1 MKNWNM
7 DTEAKKAAG
16 IIPDQYDLAAD
27 ECMELVN
34 RSGRGTEAAIDT
46 VCTSFR
52 YGYMRGLQSAE
63 GYSVEIMRTGM
74 ELVQGIKAMT
84 GEQIQSMKDAF
95 RENPALLKV
104 IDLAAGIAAKEQAAG
119 I

>member
-16 IIPDQYDLAAD
+16 TIPDEHDMSAD

-34 RSGRGTEAAIDT
+34 RSGRGTEAAIDA
-46 VCTSFR
+46 VCTAFR
-52 YGYMRGLQSAE
+52 YGYSMGLQSAE
-63 GYSVEIMRTGM
+63 GIPVEIFRTGM
-74 ELVQGIKAMT
+74 ELVSGIKGMT

-95 RENPALLKV
+95 KVNPALLKV
-104 IDLAAGIAAKEQAAG
+104 IELAAGIAEKEQAAR